1 MPDIYLTMSGDI
13 AIDGNKDVAL
23 TTSMLQDDI
32 QQIYMRLMTEPGDFY
47 IYPQLGTDLSI
58 LYGMPQSRETGDLG
72 KRLIRAALEKEG
84 IFQGRNIKIEAVP
97 TGPDSIRFDVHIIS
111 DFNEPVV
118 LSVTQNLGA

>member
-1 MPDIYLTMSGDI
+1 VPDIYLTMSGDI
-13 AIDGNKDVAL
+13 EIDGNKDVAV

>member
-1 MPDIYLTMSGDI
+1 MSGDI
-13 AIDGNKDVAL
+13 AVDGNKDVAL
-23 TTSMLQDDI
+23 TTNMLQDDI

-47 IYPQLGTDLSI
+47 VYPQLGTDLSI